1 MLLAVPNFS
10 EGRDAAR
17 IATLRAALAA
27 RAKILD
33 RHSDR
38 DHHRTVFTIAGEWR
52 PLAEAL
58 TAGAEAAIAQIDMT
72 RHIGLHPC
80 VGALDV
86 CPFVYIRAEDRAAA
100 ERGARS
106 AGSAIGEQGVPVF
119 LYGDLASTEERRER
133 AYFRSGGLAELGMRM
148 ADGELAPD
156 FGPAVPHPTAGA
168 TLVTARP
175 PLAAFNVELDTA
187 DATSPSAS
195 PPELREAGG
204 GLPGVRAIG
213 LPLESGRA
221 QVSTNIHDPSAVPLG
236 EVVERVRELAAA
248 AGGAAGRGR
257 AGRPGARRP
266 RSPATPSDVPIRGFD
281 PEQHVIERRLARPAE
296 RPIRQPDHLDSAHGP
311 DEEEAP
317 PQAPR
322 HPGRRID
329 PSRAPA
335 GPRSREEAKARAR
348 AASKPRGTRRHA
360 RRPGAARS
368 SAASIAAGRL
378 RRPAGADL
386 RPPDRRVR
394 SRFGAFMLA
403 FYIPAGYFID
413 KMMWRR
419 RERARIRA
427 QAARV

>member
-58 TAGAEAAIAQIDMT
+58 TAGAEAAISQIDMT

-106 AGSAIGEQGVPVF
+106 AGSAIGELGIPVF

-133 AYFRSGGLAELGMRM
+133 AFFRSGGLAELGMRM
-148 ADGELAPD
+148 ADAQLAPD

-175 PLAAFNVELDTA
+175 PLAAFNVELDTP
-187 DATSPSAS
+187 DAIVAQRIAS
-195 PPELREAGG
+195 ELREAGG

-221 QVSTNIHDPSAVPLG
+221 QVSTNIHDPISVTLG
-236 EVVERVRELAAA
+236 DVVERVRELG
-248 AGGAAGRGR
+248 AG
-257 AGRPGARRP
+257 
-266 RSPATPSDVPIRGFD
+266 
-281 PEQHVIERRLARPAE
+281 Q
-296 RPIRQPDHLDSAHGP
+296 
-311 DEEEAP
+311 
-317 PQAPR
+317 
-322 HPGRRID
+322 
-329 PSRAPA
+329 
-335 GPRSREEAKARAR
+335 
-348 AASKPRGTRRHA
+348 GTRPVEA
-360 RRPGAARS
+360 EVVGLVPTAALE
-368 SAASIAAGRL
+368 G
-378 RRPAGADL
+378 
-386 RPPDRRVR
+386 
-394 SRFGAFMLA
+394 
-403 FYIPAGYFID
+403 
-413 KMMWRR
+413 
-419 RERARIRA
+419 
-427 QAARV
+427 